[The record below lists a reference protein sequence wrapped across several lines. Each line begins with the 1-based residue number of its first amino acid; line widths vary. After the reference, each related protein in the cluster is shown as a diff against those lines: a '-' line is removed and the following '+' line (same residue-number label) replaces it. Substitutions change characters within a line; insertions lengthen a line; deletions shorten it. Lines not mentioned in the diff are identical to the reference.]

1 MSSSISERISIAE
14 DKWLELVRPF
24 ISGLF
29 EDVFIPSHDH
39 CHHHR
44 VWILCKKLLL
54 ELESFSSI
62 ADANQ
67 VEGLLLASWFHDAGM
82 VRDQGELHGAC
93 GRDIFEGFMAESG
106 MQKPDLYEEILDI
119 ITFHDSKERSL
130 YPDIIPGKA
139 PGMMGLLSMADD
151 LDALGV
157 VGIYRYIEIYLK
169 RGLGAGKLGV
179 KVLANVSKRFNNIL
193 DSCSACPG
201 LLDDFLADYQMI
213 EQFFNRYNQ
222 QVLCVPE
229 AERINWGE
237 LGVVN
242 YIRVFS
248 VEGRVRPEAFI
259 HQSALSASEGFAKSY
274 FKRLHD
280 ELEFKCQ

>member
-1 MSSSISERISIAE
+1 MSSSISERISLAE
-14 DKWLELVRPF
+14 EKWLELVQPF

-39 CHHHR
+39 EHHHR

-54 ELESFSSI
+54 ELENFSSI
-62 ADANQ
+62 ADENQ

-93 GRDIFEGFMAESG
+93 GRDFFERFMAESG
-106 MQKPDLYEEILDI
+106 MQKPDLYEEIMDI
-119 ITFHDSKERSL
+119 IAFHDSKEPSL
-130 YPDIIPGKA
+130 YPEISPGKA

-151 LDALGV
+151 LDALGL
-157 VGIYRYIEIYLK
+157 VGIYRYSEIYLK
-169 RGLGAGKLGV
+169 RGLGAGELGV
-179 KVLANVSKRFNNIL
+179 RVLANVKKRFNNIL
-193 DSCSACPG
+193 DSCSAFPG
-201 LLDDFLADYQMI
+201 LLDDFLADYHLI

-222 QVLCVPE
+222 QLVCVPE
-229 AERINWGE
+229 AERIHWGE

-242 YIRVFS
+242 YIRNFS
-248 VEGRVRPEAFI
+248 VEGKVRPEEFI
-259 HQSALSASEGFAKSY
+259 HQSVLSASEGFAKSY

-280 ELEFKCQ
+280 ELEFKRQ